1 MVSNGHF
8 QHHNSVILGGLFPL
22 IPYFTIH
29 NTRDALF
36 VSIGVT
42 IVILL
47 IFGYIKNYIVMKT
60 KRAGVYGALQTLL
73 IGALAASTS
82 YGIVY
87 GIERS

>member
-1 MVSNGHF
+1 M
-8 QHHNSVILGGLFPL
+8 
-22 IPYFTIH
+22 IPYFAIH

-73 IGALAASTS
+73 VGALAASTS

>member
-1 MVSNGHF
+1 M
-8 QHHNSVILGGLFPL
+8 
-22 IPYFTIH
+22 IPYFSIH

-73 IGALAASTS
+73 VGALAASTS